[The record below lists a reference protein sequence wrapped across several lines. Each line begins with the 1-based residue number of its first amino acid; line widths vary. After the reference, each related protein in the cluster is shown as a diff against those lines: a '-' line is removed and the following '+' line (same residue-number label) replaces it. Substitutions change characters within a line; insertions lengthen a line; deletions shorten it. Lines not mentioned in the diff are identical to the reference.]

1 MSHPIDN
8 HDLPLDELM
17 ARWPETI
24 GVFIDHRLLC
34 IGCLIAPFHTVV
46 DACREH
52 GVDEDTL
59 RADLHRAIEAQ
70 LRPSLNRTS

>member
-8 HDLPLDELM
+8 PDLPLDKLM